1 MIELLLHESKS
12 ICSGLLWEKIALK
25 SDHRSNQMYDDHRV
39 AVVTL
44 FAAYQN
50 CYHM

>member
-25 SDHRSNQMYDDHRV
+25 SDHRSDQMYNVLRV
-39 AVVTL
+39 AVGTL
-44 FAAYQN
+44 YVIS
-50 CYHM
+50 CDSK